1 MANNIKHATIP
12 VYSPWVGST
21 WERLIRVVKNCIR
34 KTVGRAK
41 IEYFDM
47 LTLLCDVENAENAEN
62 DITLTIDIA
71 NF

>member
-1 MANNIKHATIP
+1 MLLIP

-47 LTLLCDVENAENAEN
+47 LTLLCDVENAVNFRP
-62 DITLTIDIA
+62 LTYRTSESDL
-71 NF
+71 